1 MQTLKLT
8 QIGNSVGV
16 ILPKDLLAGLVV
28 TKGDTI
34 DAIEQPNGVRP
45 MTPEGDFGALFIR
58 RNGRRLNAADADA
71 VLRTIAMAAGEPTDD
86 ELTDWVREYTT
97 VPP

>member
-16 ILPKDLLAGLVV
+16 ILPKDLLASLGV

-45 MTPEGDFGALFIR
+45 MTAEGDFAALLI
-58 RNGRRLNAADADA
+58 RLNSCRFVAADVDA
-71 VLRTIAMAAGEPTDD
+71 AVRTIAMVAGAPTGE